1 MRSPSCSNVVMDQ
14 ARGRINVVL
23 VVVGS
28 CKESLVNLKLE
39 KKKCTY
45 GPNDASGVVWARF
58 CRSVVVR

>member
-1 MRSPSCSNVVMDQ
+1 MDQ

-39 KKKCTY
+39 KKKSTY
-45 GPNDASGVVWARF
+45 GPNDASGVIRARF
-58 CRSVVVR
+58 RRSVVVH